1 MKNIVLL
8 AILVSTLVFSSWWH
22 EDVTDSNARVLTLQD
37 MTTRSKVIGYASY
50 LKEDWECALS
60 SPCQLQCQ
68 QVFIIDNSR
77 KYYTYEYINVADPQ
91 CDDAKLFEYITTQ
104 QEKTHERV
112 TTQGE

>member
-8 AILVSTLVFSSWWH
+8 VILVGTLAFSSWWH

-50 LKEDWECALS
+50 LKEDWECKLS
-60 SPCQLQCQ
+60 SPCELRCQ

-77 KYYTYEYINVADPQ
+77 KYYTYEYIDVANPN
-91 CDDAKLFEYITTQ
+91 CDDAKIFNYIGDQ
-104 QEKTHERV
+104 QGKTDE
-112 TTQGE
+112 